1 MSVVNDVLTA
11 VVNMINDLQPYS
23 PVIIGSMPPDNGL
36 SIAIASGA
44 PDATFLTKSTAYSIS
59 VVFNGKH
66 SNQQIVSD
74 FLNNAHQALTQ
85 ATAYPATDTYQ
96 ITNIETIGAPNYIG
110 REQNNQWLY
119 GSSLAIKFYYLK
131 G

>member
-44 PDATFLTKSTAYSIS
+44 PDATFLTK
-59 VVFNGKH
+59 NL
-66 SNQQIVSD
+66 
-74 FLNNAHQALTQ
+74 LN
-85 ATAYPATDTYQ
+85 
-96 ITNIETIGAPNYIG
+96 
-110 REQNNQWLY
+110 
-119 GSSLAIKFYYLK
+119 F
-131 G
+131 